1 MRKEDVSAGEKTC
14 LTPQGWQSNHT
25 GNCPPPPGAT
35 ALLSYLPPANP
46 TTSLE
51 GTYRVTVLGAARGTT
66 TCVQI
71 LDNWWGDSPPSHT
84 LVGTAPGVNVTAEV
98 SYAGALACITLPNA
112 TSTSTKAAAA
122 AAAIAIAAGADG
134 SSGGNGQAVD
144 NRQAA
149 ATAAAAEDEDEDDG
163 FIGLPWFELRTT
175 AVGSATCSSAEDCE
189 LNGVCGPD
197 KTCVC
202 RKGWVGPSC
211 GTLDVLPALT
221 RGAWPRYRPNASAPV
236 SFPRQYEPGAV
247 CVASPL
253 SFFCFS
259 SSLSRSCL
267 SQACLWKPWLLFHT
281 CES

>member
-1 MRKEDVSAGEKTC
+1 LRKEDVSAGEKTC

-122 AAAIAIAAGADG
+122 IAIAAGADG

-202 RKGWVGPSC
+202 RKGWFGPSC

-247 CVASPL
+247 LQAP
-253 SFFCFS
+253 FFFLLFFFTFPFVS
-259 SSLSRSCL
+259 VPSLSWEILASF
-267 SQACLWKPWLLFHT
+267 SHM
-281 CES
+281 

>member
-1 MRKEDVSAGEKTC
+1 LRKEDVSAGEKTC

-122 AAAIAIAAGADG
+122 IAIAAGADG

-202 RKGWVGPSC
+202 RKGWFGPSC

-247 CVASPL
+247 LQAP
-253 SFFCFS
+253 FFFLLFFFTFPFVS
-259 SSLSRSCL
+259 VPSLSLETLASF
-267 SQACLWKPWLLFHT
+267 SHM
-281 CES
+281 